1 MHSGM
6 NFLLSKSCSD
16 GWLLYRE
23 EFHPNIDTAVLK
35 AHEYVRSIHNIS
47 IERSWRRL
55 RMDWGDNAVTVY
67 EAAIE
72 DGRYQPSDPVH
83 L

>member
-1 MHSGM
+1 LTIVSY
-6 NFLLSKSCSD
+6 D
-16 GWLLYRE
+16 RE
-23 EFHPNIDTAVLK
+23 EFHPDIDAAVLK

-55 RMDWGDNAVTVY
+55 RMDWGDNAVTVFR
-67 EAAIE
+67 AGIE
-72 DGRYQPSDPVH
+72 DGSYQPSDPVH